1 VAAGRGG
8 RMGAAQRAGRPNF
21 SAVASEQRAP
31 IEWSGHWQSINQLA
45 CIGALQTPQK

>member
-1 VAAGRGG
+1 MDEALAAG
-8 RMGAAQRAGRPNF
+8 AGPNF

-45 CIGALQTPQK
+45 CIGALKTSQK